1 MKPRGLT
8 LVEMLLAM
16 GLSLTLLVAMV
27 ATFQAGQRLF
37 LSALDA
43 VALSDFQYRV
53 PREIVQKITA
63 SNAAQITTGESKFGL
78 GTAFDQ
84 NHQFQLSP
92 AGFPAWQGVTVYSLS
107 QGQLLQKEP
116 WEKAPRPLLR
126 QLTAASLQAK
136 NGAYVLTLQTD
147 YQGYTRNYRGEV
159 SMWATPVN

>member
-8 LVEMLLAM
+8 LVETLLAM

-53 PREIVQKITA
+53 PREIVQKLTS
-63 SNAAQITTGESKFGL
+63 SNADQIAAGESSFGL

-84 NHQFQLSP
+84 NHQFQLTP
-92 AGFPAWQGVTVYSLS
+92 EGFPAWQGVTVYALS

-116 WEKAPRPLLR
+116 WEKAPRTLLR
-126 QLTAASLQAK
+126 QVTLASLQAR
-136 NGAYVLTLQTD
+136 NGAYLLTLQTD